1 MEVQEKINQIGNI
14 IHAALN
20 GEVIEDCIVSEL
32 NDRFFIDIDE
42 ESYTVILDEDL
53 HYIVLEKSQD
63 ICLSIYNDL
72 KDTFN
77 WTLNSYFL
85 RNEITFNSLNLDL
98 ADLEDNIV
106 KHLLNNLND
115 LFVKE
120 EYIGT
125 YTINSESYYIF
136 KLC

>member
-1 MEVQEKINQIGNI
+1 MSNQHAELGISLRQSRSI
-14 IHAALN
+14 AALQ
-20 GEVIEDCIVSEL
+20 GI
-32 NDRFFIDIDE
+32 
-42 ESYTVILDEDL
+42 
-53 HYIVLEKSQD
+53 
-63 ICLSIYNDL
+63 
-72 KDTFN
+72 
-77 WTLNSYFL
+77 WYFL

-115 LFVKE
+115 LFVKG

>member
-20 GEVIEDCIVSEL
+20 GEVIEDCIVLES
-32 NDRFFIDIDE
+32 NDRLFIDIDE

-53 HYIVLEKSQD
+53 HYIILEKSQE
-63 ICLSIYNDL
+63 
-72 KDTFN
+72 KG
-77 WTLNSYFL
+77 
-85 RNEITFNSLNLDL
+85 
-98 ADLEDNIV
+98 
-106 KHLLNNLND
+106 
-115 LFVKE
+115 

>member
-20 GEVIEDCIVSEL
+20 GEVIEDCIVSES

-53 HYIVLEKSQD
+53 HYIILEKSQE
-63 ICLSIYNDL
+63 
-72 KDTFN
+72 KG
-77 WTLNSYFL
+77 
-85 RNEITFNSLNLDL
+85 
-98 ADLEDNIV
+98 
-106 KHLLNNLND
+106 
-115 LFVKE
+115 

>member
-14 IHAALN
+14 IHASLN
-20 GEVIEDCIVSEL
+20 GEVIEDCIVSES

-53 HYIVLEKSQD
+53 YYIVLEKSQD
-63 ICLSIYNDL
+63 ICLSVYNDL

-85 RNEITFNSLNLDL
+85 RNEITFDSLNLDL
-98 ADLEDNIV
+98 ADLKDNIV
-106 KHLLNNLND
+106 EHLLNNLND
-115 LFVKE
+115 LFE
-120 EYIGT
+120 EEKYIGT

>member
-20 GEVIEDCIVSEL
+20 GEVIEGCIVLES

-63 ICLSIYNDL
+63 VCLSIYNDL

-77 WTLNSYFL
+77 CTLNSYFL
-85 RNEITFNSLNLDL
+85 RNEITFDSLNLDL

-115 LFVKE
+115 LFVKG

-125 YTINSESYYIF
+125 YTINYESYYIF

>member
-20 GEVIEDCIVSEL
+20 GEVIEDCIVLES
-32 NDRFFIDIDE
+32 NDRLFIDIDE
-42 ESYTVILDEDL
+42 ESCTVILDEDL

-77 WTLNSYFL
+77 CTLNSYFL

-115 LFVKE
+115 LFVKGG
-120 EYIGT
+120 YIGT
-125 YTINSESYYIF
+125 FTINSESYYIF